1 MKGSDRLL
9 KRRCTAIASR
19 LCFNPQIGDE
29 WVSMGGATLLADI
42 VVDFSASV
50 SDKVM
55 CAYIL
60 IHIYIYIPP
69 CAALLSL
76 SFCISGWMLEALCTK
91 LKPLALNPKPQTPYP
106 EP

>member
-1 MKGSDRLL
+1 MTFMKGSDRLL

-50 SDKVM
+50 SDKVI
-55 CAYIL
+55 CACIF
-60 IHIYIYIPP
+60 IHLHVYSTLS
-69 CAALLSL
+69 CTFEFVLLHIRL
-76 SFCISGWMLEALCTK
+76 DA
-91 LKPLALNPKPQTPYP
+91 
-106 EP
+106 